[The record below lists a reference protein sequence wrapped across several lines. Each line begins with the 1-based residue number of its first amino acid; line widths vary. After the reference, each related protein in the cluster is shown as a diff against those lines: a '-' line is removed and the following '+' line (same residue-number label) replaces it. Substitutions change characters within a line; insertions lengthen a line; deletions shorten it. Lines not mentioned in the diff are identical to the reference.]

1 MTPNISCDRYLGLAG
16 LLALAALP
24 AVSVR
29 PARAQ
34 GVRGGASA
42 LVEREVPYE
51 RGTITIVT
59 YRGKPYRRINVS
71 ALRGLMVGSARL
83 QGLPVCV
90 EGKFDRYVPPN
101 IQLMGSDREMYVT
114 NRSLL
119 GGLIGGQNIWVAGVA
134 EKKRREASCRLKVE
148 AIVRLKDDTDLFRGR
163 YNRYSKAGN
172 WKRLLELGE
181 WIQES
186 GKLVASTRTDIYQYQ
201 SDRKRA
207 VREAL
212 RIRVKLLDPADA
224 NGRCEV
230 ARMYMDLLGR
240 GDVHK
245 AVDLLLRAIVLDP
258 RHKRAAELLRELGYV
273 WYDGSWMTKEQR
285 DVLKR
290 KKAEELAAAGTG
302 VKTDPAS
309 TKTTKPGEKLSTS
322 KRIIQLLD
330 VERLARSGPGGLKT
344 VAERLLGADEAV
356 ARRIV
361 WILAN
366 SDATAEPGALWRGR
380 DSKSVA
386 VRKDTAD
393 ALAWSRRVRDLS
405 LMISSQKTAEVREH
419 AIAALGGL
427 GTSECVATLVSLV
440 SIDNDAARSRIAAEL
455 KRLTRVD
462 LAGPEAWAKWWN
474 EKKDGFK
481 VPAPE

>member
-1 MTPNISCDRYLGLAG
+1 MTLSISRDGFLGLAG

-24 AVSVR
+24 AVPGR

-34 GVRGGASA
+34 GVRGGASG
-42 LVEREVPYE
+42 LTEREVPYE
-51 RGTITIVT
+51 GGTITIVT

-101 IQLMGSDREMYVT
+101 IQLMGSDREFYVA

-119 GGLIGGQNIWVAGVA
+119 GGLVGGDNIWVAGVA

-148 AIVRLKDDTDLFRGR
+148 AIVRLKDDFGLFRDR
-163 YNRYSKAGN
+163 YNRHSKAGN

-186 GKLVASTRTDIYQYQ
+186 GKLVASARTDIYQYQ

-224 NGRCEV
+224 NGHCEV

-245 AVDLLLRAIVLDP
+245 AVDLLLRAIDLAP
-258 RHKRAAELLRELGYV
+258 RHKKAAESLRELGYV
-273 WYDGSWMTKEQR
+273 WYDGRWMTKEQR

-290 KKAEELAAAGTG
+290 KKAEKLASTDPGT
-302 VKTDPAS
+302 KTDPES
-309 TKTTKPGEKLSTS
+309 TGATKPGEKLSTS

-330 VERLARSGPGGLKT
+330 VKRRARSGPGGLKT

-361 WILAN
+361 WVLAN
-366 SDATAEPGALWRGR
+366 SGAMAEPRLLSMGR
-380 DSKSVA
+380 QSKSVA
-386 VRKDTAD
+386 VLKDVAD
-393 ALAWSRRVRDLS
+393 AYAWSRRLEDLS
-405 LMISSQKTAEVREH
+405 LMIRSEKTAEVREH
-419 AIAALGGL
+419 A
-427 GTSECVATLVSLV
+427 T
-440 SIDNDAARSRIAAEL
+440 AARERAL
-455 KRLTRVD
+455 
-462 LAGPEAWAKWWN
+462 
-474 EKKDGFK
+474 KDGK
-481 VPAPE
+481 RDGSRAPAPK